1 MTSSHLFEA
10 DRCPR
15 AVANLTM
22 SGKFHALG
30 RARRALHIAAACVK
44 TSVCRQIEVLK
55 SVPTGAIM
63 TKS

>member
-1 MTSSHLFEA
+1 
-10 DRCPR
+10 
-15 AVANLTM
+15 M

-30 RARRALHIAAACVK
+30 SARRVLPVAAARGK
-44 TSVCRQIEVLK
+44 TSLCRQIEVLK